1 MKNFPKVVFCLHA
14 LSCILS
20 LKGKAPNIIRLSQ
33 QDLDVTK
40 DDLRQVQSNIRG
52 LRMPNFD
59 NIEDGVRVN
68 VGVGIMPIQLME
80 KDDEPPIKIP
90 KPSEIIEPISPVSIR
105 PPEPMPMY
113 REDTPT
119 PVETKFTTSE
129 ISEKYDAF
137 DNSDL
142 TKDSISQGDKDEIPQ
157 KVDFS
162 DDSLQ
167 INDNLLHITEDFKIT
182 IPDNFQLPDFDDLD
196 TSSVLKKERNDL
208 IYTTSDSESD
218 DDFEKHF
225 LADQTIQDTNEAR
238 NLFRH
243 YDEKIDVDVDI
254 DAIEEK
260 YASMIAH
267 DNGLSINP
275 ATDRYQTYN
284 NYETNSYTPVSFDHE
299 NYVEKS
305 LVGLQ
310 ALARGSLVRY
320 NLFINKFMMKAFT
333 PNVITLQAF
342 IRGNNARKQL
352 AKTQFEISENL
363 MSISVLQTIVKN
375 RGKED
380 KYSMVK
386 KQLPLHETRIVELQ
400 SVVRAMQL
408 RAKVRENRGLLAKQT
423 QLITDLQGR
432 IRGKLFRENKDE
444 FKYHDPNYDSKKL
457 PDIPEVDS
465 TIIDAETIE
474 ETPPPQKIK
483 VVELRIEKKEKKS
496 KKKKK
501 KEKKEKERKP
511 KIIKVQKIESDEEPE
526 GLLEDDG
533 ASSQVTA
540 VDRSKRR
547 EPPPLSKPKPK
558 PKPQLSQI
566 DFSRYDRSIT
576 LLQAVARGGFTR
588 NRLNAYV
595 DKIYDNRHIFRSF
608 AAIARGHLVR
618 RELMVKKRY
627 LQKNRG
633 SVKVIQSTFRGVL
646 SRFYTELFLDR
657 LDMESDSV
665 IALQSI
671 FRASRVRN
679 KIRERDAWFRRP
691 ENVAK
696 IIKIQSFFRSA
707 RAANDFRSLINE
719 KNPPLKAVK
728 NFIGLLSASD
738 VDIEDELNIEKYK
751 EQIVQETKR
760 IEKWEHDLSQLGVK
774 LQLLKRNKISL
785 EEVINFKDDHLSLS
799 EYSHN
804 LNDNLNRSLSA
815 NPNSKIAEKSVANLS
830 KLYGKLFYLLQ
841 TKPIYLS
848 NILTCLDQNP
858 KVDLDL
864 STGNIEDWIM
874 RIFNYGEVSI
884 NTPVIPDRE
893 EFLLMKL
900 VVHSSGQF
908 IENVDNS
915 LGMMKLGMNLI
926 QLPFS
931 KLC

>member
-1 MKNFPKVVFCLHA
+1 MDMDRKTLQAMDYICRIAELKRWIEHVLEIEIDLQNDNITDFQEYLRNGILLAKITEKFEPSLVKNIYYGVNNESKTNFKNKAGLFFKFTENIVSFLMFLKKMHVPDMFIFETSDLFEMKNFPKVVFCLHA

-80 KDDEPPIKIP
+80 KDDEPIKKIP
-90 KPSEIIEPISPVSIR
+90 KPSEINDPISPVSVH
-105 PPEPMPMY
+105 PPEPMPMF

-137 DNSDL
+137 DDSDL
-142 TKDSISQGDKDEIPQ
+142 SKDSIEQSDKDEIPQ

-162 DDSLQ
+162 DDSIQ
-167 INDNLLHITEDFKIT
+167 INDNLLHITDDFKIT

-218 DDFEKHF
+218 DNFEKHF
-225 LADQTIQDTNEAR
+225 LADETIQDTNEAR

-284 NYETNSYTPVSFDHE
+284 NYETNSYTPTSFDHE

-305 LVGLQ
+305 LIELQ

-352 AKTQFEISENL
+352 AKTQIEIAENL

-408 RAKVRENRGLLAKQT
+408 RAKVRENRGLLVKQT

-432 IRGKLFRENKDE
+432 IRG
-444 FKYHDPNYDSKKL
+444 
-457 PDIPEVDS
+457 
-465 TIIDAETIE
+465 
-474 ETPPPQKIK
+474 
-483 VVELRIEKKEKKS
+483 
-496 KKKKK
+496 
-501 KEKKEKERKP
+501 
-511 KIIKVQKIESDEEPE
+511 
-526 GLLEDDG
+526 
-533 ASSQVTA
+533 
-540 VDRSKRR
+540 
-547 EPPPLSKPKPK
+547 
-558 PKPQLSQI
+558 
-566 DFSRYDRSIT
+566 
-576 LLQAVARGGFTR
+576 
-588 NRLNAYV
+588 
-595 DKIYDNRHIFRSF
+595 
-608 AAIARGHLVR
+608 
-618 RELMVKKRY
+618 
-627 LQKNRG
+627 
-633 SVKVIQSTFRGVL
+633 
-646 SRFYTELFLDR
+646 
-657 LDMESDSV
+657 
-665 IALQSI
+665 
-671 FRASRVRN
+671 
-679 KIRERDAWFRRP
+679 
-691 ENVAK
+691 
-696 IIKIQSFFRSA
+696 
-707 RAANDFRSLINE
+707 
-719 KNPPLKAVK
+719 
-728 NFIGLLSASD
+728 
-738 VDIEDELNIEKYK
+738 
-751 EQIVQETKR
+751 
-760 IEKWEHDLSQLGVK
+760 
-774 LQLLKRNKISL
+774 
-785 EEVINFKDDHLSLS
+785 
-799 EYSHN
+799 
-804 LNDNLNRSLSA
+804 
-815 NPNSKIAEKSVANLS
+815 
-830 KLYGKLFYLLQ
+830 
-841 TKPIYLS
+841 
-848 NILTCLDQNP
+848 
-858 KVDLDL
+858 
-864 STGNIEDWIM
+864 
-874 RIFNYGEVSI
+874 
-884 NTPVIPDRE
+884 
-893 EFLLMKL
+893 
-900 VVHSSGQF
+900 
-908 IENVDNS
+908 
-915 LGMMKLGMNLI
+915 
-926 QLPFS
+926 
-931 KLC
+931 

>member
-1 MKNFPKVVFCLHA
+1 M
-14 LSCILS
+14 S
-20 LKGKAPNIIRLSQ
+20 
-33 QDLDVTK
+33 
-40 DDLRQVQSNIRG
+40 SN
-52 LRMPNFD
+52 D
-59 NIEDGVRVN
+59 
-68 VGVGIMPIQLME
+68 
-80 KDDEPPIKIP
+80 
-90 KPSEIIEPISPVSIR
+90 S
-105 PPEPMPMY
+105 
-113 REDTPT
+113 
-119 PVETKFTTSE
+119 ETK
-129 ISEKYDAF
+129 
-137 DNSDL
+137 
-142 TKDSISQGDKDEIPQ
+142 
-157 KVDFS
+157 
-162 DDSLQ
+162 
-167 INDNLLHITEDFKIT
+167 
-182 IPDNFQLPDFDDLD
+182 
-196 TSSVLKKERNDL
+196 
-208 IYTTSDSESD
+208 
-218 DDFEKHF
+218 
-225 LADQTIQDTNEAR
+225 
-238 NLFRH
+238 
-243 YDEKIDVDVDI
+243 
-254 DAIEEK
+254 
-260 YASMIAH
+260 
-267 DNGLSINP
+267 
-275 ATDRYQTYN
+275 
-284 NYETNSYTPVSFDHE
+284 
-299 NYVEKS
+299 
-305 LVGLQ
+305 
-310 ALARGSLVRY
+310 
-320 NLFINKFMMKAFT
+320 
-333 PNVITLQAF
+333 
-342 IRGNNARKQL
+342 
-352 AKTQFEISENL
+352 
-363 MSISVLQTIVKN
+363 
-375 RGKED
+375 
-380 KYSMVK
+380 
-386 KQLPLHETRIVELQ
+386 
-400 SVVRAMQL
+400 
-408 RAKVRENRGLLAKQT
+408 
-423 QLITDLQGR
+423 
-432 IRGKLFRENKDE
+432 
-444 FKYHDPNYDSKKL
+444 
-457 PDIPEVDS
+457 
-465 TIIDAETIE
+465 E
-474 ETPPPQKIK
+474 ETPPPQKIT
-483 VVELRIEKKEKKS
+483 VVELRREKKDKKT

-501 KEKKEKERKP
+501 KDKKEKERKP
-511 KIIKVQKIESDEEPE
+511 KIIKVQKIESDEEAE
-526 GLLEDDG
+526 GMLDDDG
-533 ASSQVTA
+533 ASSQITA

-558 PKPQLSQI
+558 PKPQPSQI
-566 DFSRYDRSIT
+566 DFSKYERSIT

-618 RELMVKKRY
+618 REVMMKKRY

-679 KIRERDAWFRRP
+679 KIKERDAWFRRP

-707 RAANDFRSLINE
+707 RAANDFKSLINE

-874 RIFNYGEVSI
+874 KIFNYGEVSI
-884 NTPVIPDRE
+884 NTPIIPDRE

-908 IENVDNS
+908 IESVENVQHFKKYIKARQS
-915 LGMMKLGMNLI
+915 LDSPLKHFEILLSAYINLPQQRLFAKNFLGDCVLRVTGDDEAWYEPDPTAIFKALLTKAELNGEISLKSMDDLKTQDPIDDPETRNQFVQNLTGLREAVFDITKRIEKSIEGLPLFIRCVCKEIYMQLKKQYPGEPERFYLSSIGTIFIKSYIIPMFIAPENYGVHLSSLEDPELARNNLLEVAKVLNQLVLMRPFGSSNAFLQPLNPFLEEFIEGIRELLKDLIDIEMIEECYQMSVYDDVSSNVKPVLRLSTDEILEVLELIKNEIDISAPEKNNLLRYIMLEISELIGSTHNKLGKGMINL
-926 QLPFS
+926 
-931 KLC
+931 KLEPVAERSIGSSVV